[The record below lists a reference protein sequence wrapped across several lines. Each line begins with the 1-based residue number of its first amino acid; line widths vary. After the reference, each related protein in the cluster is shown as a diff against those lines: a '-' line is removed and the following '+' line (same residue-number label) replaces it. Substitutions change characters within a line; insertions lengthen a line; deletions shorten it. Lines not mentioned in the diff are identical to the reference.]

1 MIELLAI
8 VTRDRP
14 QGAAAL
20 ARSLAG
26 RSRLDARSLPI
37 LVADDNRDAATQA
50 ELAKAIAAIDAPEI
64 RIVGAAERERL
75 AAHLV
80 AAGCDAEIV
89 QFAIGNPFGF
99 DVTTGANRNFVR
111 LLGAGRDIAV
121 LDDDV
126 RLRALQP
133 SSAREPATYMR
144 IPDPNESW
152 FFESRTAFA
161 ESKWADVDLV
171 GELERGLAMPTG
183 AEPPISLVGTGLAGD
198 LGTAN
203 ALVLLAPSPTSRARL
218 FAKPGLYEFTRRS
231 RILMRTPRAAI
242 AGDGGPWNPAV
253 CAYSGRFLL
262 PPFMPVLRGQ
272 GPLFGATIRSGK
284 AWSTLRLPWALEHRT
299 EPDDEGAMAAMI
311 ERTVRPGAA
320 GFIHSLVATGATAR
334 GWPDDRL
341 AEIGRRLVT
350 TGELPFDSFKDVV
363 AARVRTRQRAMCKT
377 LSEMLERHE
386 HKPELW
392 AADVRTYIERA
403 TAVGDAAAQ
412 VCPHDLEGH
421 EHPLAMLR
429 ELVLSLGRLYCAWP
443 GMVAA
448 ARSFPPLP

>member
-14 QGAAAL
+14 QRAAAL

-26 RSRLDARSLPI
+26 HSRLNARSLPI
-37 LVADDNRDAATQA
+37 LVADDSRDQA
-50 ELAKAIAAIDAPEI
+50 MRDELAAAIAAIDAPEI

-80 AAGCDAEIV
+80 AAGCDADAV
-89 QFAIGNPFGF
+89 QFAIGNPFRL

-121 LDDDV
+121 LDDDL

-144 IPDPNESW
+144 TLDPNESW
-152 FFESRTAFA
+152 FFTDRQAFA
-161 ESKWADVDLV
+161 DAKWLDVDLI
-171 GELERGLAMPTG
+171 GEFERGLAMPTG
-183 AEPPISLVGTGLAGD
+183 GEPPISLVGAGLAGD

-203 ALVLLAPSPTSRARL
+203 ALVLLSASPTSRARL
-218 FAKPGLYEFTRRS
+218 FAKQGLYEFARRS
-231 RILMRTPRAAI
+231 RIVMRTVRAAI
-242 AGDGGPWNPAV
+242 AGDGGPWNPAA

-262 PPFMPVLRGQ
+262 PPFLPVLRGQ

-299 EPDDEGAMAAMI
+299 EPDDDGAMATMI
-311 ERTVRPGAA
+311 ERTVRPGVA
-320 GFIHSLVATGATAR
+320 GFLHSLVATGATAR

-341 AEIGRRLVT
+341 GEIGRRLVT

-363 AARVRTRQRAMCKT
+363 ASRIRTRQRSMCKT
-377 LSEMLERHE
+377 LAQLLDRHE
-386 HKPELW
+386 RKPELW
-392 AADVRTYIERA
+392 AADVQAYMARA
-403 TAVGDAAAQ
+403 TEVGDAAAD
-412 VCPHDLEGH
+412 VFPHDLEGH

-448 ARSFPPLP
+448 ARSFPPLS

>member
-14 QGAAAL
+14 QRAAAL
-20 ARSLAG
+20 ARALAG
-26 RSRLDARSLPI
+26 HSRLNSRSLPI
-37 LVADDNRDAATQA
+37 LVADDSRDEAMRADLAA
-50 ELAKAIAAIDAPEI
+50 AIAAIDAPEI
-64 RIVGAAERERL
+64 RIVGAAERDAL
-75 AAHLV
+75 VDHLV
-80 AAGCDAEIV
+80 AAGCDADSV
-89 QFAIGNPFGF
+89 RFAIGNPFEM

-133 SSAREPATYMR
+133 QSAREPATYMR

-152 FFESRTAFA
+152 FFADRTAFL
-161 ESKWADVDLV
+161 ESKWTDIDLV
-171 GELERGLAMPTG
+171 NELERGLAMPTG
-183 AEPPISLVGTGLAGD
+183 GEPPISLVGTGLAGD
-198 LGTAN
+198 LGTGN
-203 ALVLLAPSPTSRARL
+203 VLVLLSPSPTSRARL

-231 RILMRTPRAAI
+231 RILVRTVRAAV

-262 PPFMPVLRGQ
+262 PPFFPVLRGQ
-272 GPLFGATIRSGK
+272 GPLFGATIRAGK
-284 AWSTLRLPWALEHRT
+284 AWSTLRLPWALEHRI

-311 ERTVRPGAA
+311 ERTVRPGVA
-320 GFIHSLVATGATAR
+320 GFLHSLVATGATTR

-350 TGELPFDSFKDVV
+350 TGELPLDSFKEVV
-363 AARVRTRQRAMCKT
+363 AARVRTRQRSMCKT
-377 LSEMLERHE
+377 LGDILERHE

-392 AADVRTYIERA
+392 ASDVRTYIERA
-403 TAVGDAAAQ
+403 TAVADAAHRAY
-412 VCPHDLEGH
+412 PHDLEGH
-421 EHPLAMLR
+421 EEPLAVLR
-429 ELVLSLGRLYCAWP
+429 ELVLALGKLYCAWP

-448 ARSFPPLP
+448 ARSFSPVW